1 MTGAAALCCR
11 SEIILEDVKLST
23 FYDQFIAFT
32 KSSGG
37 QLYACCPFHAEKT
50 PSFTVNEDT
59 GEWYCHGCNRGGS
72 EKEFIAEF
80 FDVEPK
86 IGKYAFEY
94 WEKKGTLPFPT
105 EELVLKYHANLLN
118 SPKDLAIL
126 EGFGVTRDVI
136 EDLCIGLDDFRI
148 IFPVK
153 SKTGFWVNLR
163 RYLPPQRRLADSKE
177 PKCLNIRNLGQRR
190 YYPYTAFDQ
199 DEIVVVEGEKDCV
212 AARSQGIN
220 AVTGTGGS
228 AIPVDEIGLFK
239 DKNVVLMLDSDAVGQ
254 KSVSTYLQ
262 LLKGIASTIKVIRLP
277 QKDFVDYYSA
287 CRAAGEAV
295 NIWQYAVEYR
305 DYEKQK
311 ILGEAQDVS
320 LVRSEFT
327 EHLNT
332 WINLNNMSVVGVEPR
347 IYTIPTKLKCICKNS
362 KCNKPCPLAFSIA
375 NPDLVQEVEVDPR
388 QMLKFMDSA
397 DSAQDSYL
405 RQTFG
410 CKSVSAEPED
420 FINCQKIIFQESAS
434 FIDGLEEAS
443 FENRYGVYMY
453 TDYRLSAT
461 LKYNFEACRVTNPS
475 NQQNYY
481 VIRKAECVN
490 AIKPTVE
497 HGMLNAFKE
506 VGSRASTAKDLI
518 NTYYDEWLPEL
529 AIEGRPDLFGAI
541 LLTYCSVTEIPWQG
555 GIIKGWLDTMCI
567 GDTRTGKSQM
577 AQRFVKAVGM
587 GSYIN
592 GENARRT
599 GVIGGVQRFGDS
611 WVVTWGAIPMN
622 DRGLLVIDEA
632 SGLEVDDIKDLSST
646 RSSGA
651 VTLNKIV
658 KGEARART
666 RLIWFSNPRS
676 GRNLSDFY
684 WRGFGAFQEFIPV
697 AEDQARYD
705 LVLSAARDDV
715 TELEGIDSDSKVKVE
730 PWRALFSL
738 AWSVTA
744 DEIKITPEAKKAIR
758 ECAKEL
764 NDELGGGSLVV
775 GVAVHEKL
783 LRLSCAFAMLCGDYD
798 GTLDITEKHVQFSKE
813 FLVMTLD
820 KPSMGYGDY
829 IREFKKAQAKRADN
843 MSFVRTLIA
852 VHPAIKALLTA
863 TSFKGY
869 QFQEILGIDRNDSSK
884 IMSDLITR
892 GLLRPGSGASYVPD
906 KLLMEIA
913 KQMEV

>member
-1 MTGAAALCCR
+1 MA
-11 SEIILEDVKLST
+11 T
-23 FYDQFIAFT
+23 FYEYVMPFS
-32 KSSGG
+32 KSSGD
-37 QLYACCPFHAEKT
+37 QLYACCPFHPEKT
-50 PSFTVNEDT
+50 PSFTVNTET
-59 GEWYCHGCNRGGS
+59 REWYCHGCGKGGA
-72 EKEFIAEF
+72 EKEFIAEY
-80 FDVEPK
+80 FDVDAK
-86 IGKYAFEY
+86 VSKHVFTY
-94 WEKKGTLPFPT
+94 WEQKGALPFPSD
-105 EELVLKYHANLLN
+105 EAISKYHERLLK

-126 EGFGVTRDVI
+126 ESFGFTRETID
-136 EDLCIGLDDFRI
+136 DLMIGLDDFRI
-148 IFPVK
+148 VFPIK
-153 SKTGFWVNLR
+153 SQRGYWVNLR

-177 PKCLNIRNLGQRR
+177 PKCLNMRGLGQRR
-190 YYPYTAFDQ
+190 YYPYIAFDEQ
-199 DEIVVVEGEKDCV
+199 EIVIVEGEKDCV

-239 DKNVVLMLDSDAVGQ
+239 GKDVVLMLDSDTVGQ
-254 KSVSTYLQ
+254 RCVSTYLQ
-262 LLKGIASTIKVIRLP
+262 LLKNIASSIKIVKLP
-277 QKDFVDYYSA
+277 QKDFVDYYNA
-287 CRAAGEAV
+287 CRAADEPV
-295 NIWQYAVEYR
+295 DIWQFATDYLE
-305 DYEKQK
+305 YEKQQAM
-311 ILGEAQDVS
+311 GETQDVS

-327 EHLNT
+327 ENLNT
-332 WINLNNMSVVGVEPR
+332 WIKLNNMSVVGVEPK
-347 IYTIPTKLKCICKNS
+347 IYTLPTKLKCICRNS
-362 KCNKPCPLAFSIA
+362 KCNKPCPLAFSA
-375 NPDLVQEVEVDPR
+375 TNPEFAQVVDVDPR
-388 QMLKFMDSA
+388 QLLRFMDSA

-405 RQTFG
+405 RQVFG
-410 CKSVSAEPED
+410 CKSVQAEPTD

-475 NQQNYY
+475 TQQNYY
-481 VIRKAECVN
+481 LIRDAECVSVPRPD
-490 AIKPTVE
+490 ISE
-497 HGMLNAFKE
+497 ELLQHFKS
-506 VGSRASTAKDLI
+506 VGDSCETARALVQQ
-518 NTYYDEWLPEL
+518 YYEEWMPEL

-555 GIIKGWLDTMCI
+555 GVLKGWLDTMCI

-577 AQRFVKAVGM
+577 AQKFVKAVGM
-587 GSYIN
+587 GGYIN

-622 DRGLLVIDEA
+622 DRGLLMIDEA
-632 SGLEVDDIKDLSST
+632 SGLEVEDIKDLSST

-666 RLIWFSNPRS
+666 RLLWFSNPRS

-697 AEDQARYD
+697 MEDQARYD
-705 LVLSAARDDV
+705 LVLSAAREDV
-715 TELEGIDSDSKVKVE
+715 DILNGIDIETHVNLG
-730 PWRALFSL
+730 PWQALFSL
-738 AWSVTA
+738 AWSITS
-744 DEIKITPEAKKAIR
+744 DEIKISKEVKQCIR
-758 ECAKEL
+758 ETAKSL
-764 NDELGGGSLVV
+764 NEALGGGPLVV

-783 LRLSCAFAMLCGDYD
+783 LRLSCAFAIACGTYD
-798 GTLDITEKHVQFSKE
+798 LKNSALELTTKHVRFARE
-813 FLVMTLD
+813 FLEWTLN

-829 IREFKKAQAKRADN
+829 IREFKRAQQKRADN
-843 MSFVRTLIA
+843 MQFVRTLIA

-869 QFQEILGIDRNDSSK
+869 QFQEILGIEKNESSK

-892 GLLRPGSGASYVPD
+892 GLLRPGSGASYIPD

>member
-1 MTGAAALCCR
+1 MAL
-11 SEIILEDVKLST
+11 I
-23 FYDQFIAFT
+23 YDEFIAFSQ
-32 KSSGG
+32 SSGD
-37 QLYACCPFHAEKT
+37 QLYACCPFHPDKT
-50 PSFTVNEDT
+50 PSFTVNTET
-59 GEWYCHGCNRGGS
+59 REWFCHGCGKGGA
-72 EKEFIAEF
+72 EKEFLAEY
-80 FDVEPK
+80 FDVDTK

-105 EELVLKYHANLLN
+105 DEAVDKYHQRLLK

-126 EGFGVTRDVI
+126 ESFGITLDTI
-136 EDLCIGLDDFRI
+136 KELKIGLDDFRVV
-148 IFPVK
+148 FPIK
-153 SKTGFWVNLR
+153 SRRGYWVNLR

-177 PKCLNIRNLGQRR
+177 PKCLNLRGLGQRR
-190 YYPYTAFDQ
+190 YYPYEAFGQ
-199 DEIVVVEGEKDCV
+199 QEVVVVEGEKDCV
-212 AARSQGIN
+212 AARSQGLN

-228 AIPVDEIGLFK
+228 AIPVDEVGLFK
-239 DKNVVLMLDSDAVGQ
+239 DKDVVLMLDSDTVGQ
-254 KSVSTYLQ
+254 RSVNTYLQ
-262 LLKGIASTIKVIRLP
+262 LLKNLASSIRIIRLP
-277 QKDFVDYYSA
+277 QKDFVDYYTA
-287 CRAAGEAV
+287 CKVTGETPNV
-295 NIWQYAVEYR
+295 WQYAVEHTE
-305 DYEKQK
+305 YEKQK
-311 ILGEAQDVS
+311 QMGEAQDVS

-332 WINLNNMSVVGVEPR
+332 WIKLHNMSVVGVEPK
-347 IYTIPTKLKCICKNS
+347 IYTVPTKLKCVCRNS
-362 KCNKPCPLAFSIA
+362 KCNKPCPLAFSTT
-375 NPDLVQEVEVDPR
+375 NPELAQEVEVDPR
-388 QMLKFMDSA
+388 QLLRFMDSA
-397 DSAQDSYL
+397 DSAQDNYL
-405 RQTFG
+405 RQVFG
-410 CKSVSAEPED
+410 CKSVSAEPTD

-461 LKYNFEACRVTNPS
+461 LKYDFEACRVTNPS
-475 NQQNYY
+475 TQQNYY
-481 VIRKAECVN
+481 VIRDAECVN
-490 AIKPTVE
+490 VAKPVLDMT
-497 HGMLNAFKE
+497 MLSHFKE
-506 VGSRASTAKDLI
+506 AGDKAETAEELI
-518 NTYYDEWLPEL
+518 NGYYAEWMPEL
-529 AIEGRPDLFGAI
+529 GIEGRPDLFGAI

-577 AQRFVKAVGM
+577 AQRFVKAIGM
-587 GSYIN
+587 GGYIN

-622 DRGLLVIDEA
+622 DRGLLMIDEA

-666 RLIWFSNPRS
+666 RLLWFSNPRS

-684 WRGFGAFQEFIPV
+684 WKGFGAFQEFIPV
-697 AEDQARYD
+697 MEDQARFD
-705 LVLSAARDDV
+705 LVLSAAREDIDV
-715 TELEGIDSDSKVKVE
+715 LNGIDVE
-730 PWRALFSL
+730 THVHLAPWQALFSL
-738 AWSVTA
+738 AWSIPADDIRIAKDVKLAVRETA
-744 DEIKITPEAKKAIR
+744 KS
-758 ECAKEL
+758 L
-764 NDELGGGSLVV
+764 NEELGGGSLVV
-775 GVAVHEKL
+775 GVAVHEKI
-783 LRLSCAFAMLCGDYD
+783 LRLSCAFAVACGSYD
-798 GTLDITEKHVQFSKE
+798 VATGFLEVTEKHVRFAKE
-813 FLVMTLD
+813 FLELTLN
-820 KPSMGYGDY
+820 KPSLGYGDY
-829 IREFKKAQAKRADN
+829 IREFKRAQAKRADN
-843 MSFVRTLIA
+843 MNFVRTLIA

-869 QFQEILGIDRNDSSK
+869 QFQEILGIDKNDSSK

>member
-1 MTGAAALCCR
+1 MALIYD
-11 SEIILEDVKLST
+11 EFIT
-23 FYDQFIAFT
+23 FA
-32 KSSGG
+32 SASGD
-37 QLYACCPFHAEKT
+37 QLYACCPFHPEKT
-50 PSFTVNEDT
+50 PSFTVNTET
-59 GEWYCHGCNRGGS
+59 REWYCHGCGRGGA
-72 EKEFIAEF
+72 EKEFLAEYF
-80 FDVEPK
+80 GVEPK
-86 IGKYAFEY
+86 IGKFAFEY

-105 EELVLKYHANLLN
+105 DEAVEKYHERLLK

-126 EGFGVTRDVI
+126 ESFGFTMDVI
-136 EDLCIGLDDFRI
+136 NQLKIGLDDFRI
-148 IFPVK
+148 IFPIK
-153 SKTGFWVNLR
+153 SQRGYWVNLR

-177 PKCLNIRNLGQRR
+177 PKCLNLRNLGQRR
-190 YYPYTAFDQ
+190 YYPYEAFDEQ
-199 DEIVVVEGEKDCV
+199 EIVIVEGEKDCV

-228 AIPVDEIGLFK
+228 AIPVDEVGLFK
-239 DKNVVLMLDSDAVGQ
+239 GKDVVLMLDSDTVGQ
-254 KSVSTYLQ
+254 RSVNTYLQ
-262 LLKGIASTIKVIRLP
+262 LLKNLATSIRIIKLP
-277 QKDFVDYYSA
+277 QKDFVDYYNA
-287 CRAAGEAV
+287 CKVTGEPAD
-295 NIWQYAVEYR
+295 IWQFAVEYTE
-305 DYEKQK
+305 YEQSKMSSEVQ
-311 ILGEAQDVS
+311 EVS

-327 EHLNT
+327 EQLNT
-332 WINLNNMSVVGVEPR
+332 WVKLNGMSVVGVEPK
-347 IYTIPTKLKCICKNS
+347 IYTVPMKLKCVCRNS
-362 KCNKPCPLAFSIA
+362 KCNKPCPLAFSTT
-375 NPDLVQEVEVDPR
+375 NPELAQEVEVDPR
-388 QMLKFMDSA
+388 QILRFMDSA
-397 DSAQDSYL
+397 DSAQDNYL
-405 RQTFG
+405 RQVFG
-410 CKSVSAEPED
+410 CKSVSAEPTD
-420 FINCQKIIFQESAS
+420 FINCQKIIFQEGAS

-461 LKYNFEACRVTNPS
+461 LKYDFEACRVTNPS
-475 NQQNYY
+475 TQQNYY
-481 VIRKAECVN
+481 VIRDAERVN
-490 AIKPTVE
+490 VAKPTLD
-497 HGMLNAFKE
+497 GDMLKHFKE
-506 VGSRASTAKDLI
+506 MGDKSTTAQELI
-518 NTYYDEWLPEL
+518 EGYYEEWMPEL

-587 GSYIN
+587 GGYIN

-622 DRGLLVIDEA
+622 DRGLLMIDEA

-666 RLIWFSNPRS
+666 RLLWFSNPRS

-684 WRGFGAFQEFIPV
+684 WKGFGAFQEFIPV
-697 AEDQARYD
+697 MEDQARFD
-705 LVLSAARDDV
+705 LVLSAAREDIDV
-715 TELEGIDSDSKVKVE
+715 LNGINVE
-730 PWRALFSL
+730 SHLNLGPWRALFSL
-738 AWSVTA
+738 AWSIRA
-744 DEIKITPEAKKAIR
+744 DDIR
-758 ECAKEL
+758 MTKDVKLKVRAVAKEL
-764 NDELGGGSLVV
+764 NDELGGGPLVV
-775 GVAVHEKL
+775 GVAVHEKI
-783 LRLSCAFAMLCGDYD
+783 LRLSCAFAVACGAYD
-798 GTLDITEKHVQFSKE
+798 TTRGVLEVEEKHVLFAKE
-813 FLVMTLD
+813 FLEWTLN
-820 KPSMGYGDY
+820 KPSLGYGDY
-829 IREFKKAQAKRADN
+829 IREFKRAQAKRADN
-843 MSFVRTLIA
+843 MNFVRTLIA

-869 QFQEILGIDRNDSSK
+869 QFQEILGIDKSDSSK

>member
-1 MTGAAALCCR
+1 MAL
-11 SEIILEDVKLST
+11 I
-23 FYDQFIAFT
+23 YDEFIAFS
-32 KSSGG
+32 KSSGD
-37 QLYACCPFHAEKT
+37 QLYACCPFHPDKT
-50 PSFTVNEDT
+50 PSFTVNTET
-59 GEWYCHGCNRGGS
+59 REWFCHGCGKGGA
-72 EKEFIAEF
+72 EKEFLAEY
-80 FDVEPK
+80 FDVDTK

-105 EELVLKYHANLLN
+105 DEAVDKYHQRLLK
-118 SPKDLAIL
+118 SSKDLAIL
-126 EGFGVTRDVI
+126 ESFGITLDTI
-136 EDLCIGLDDFRI
+136 KELKIGLDDFRVV
-148 IFPVK
+148 FPIK
-153 SKTGFWVNLR
+153 SRRGYWVNLR

-177 PKCLNIRNLGQRR
+177 PKCLNLRGLGQRR
-190 YYPYTAFDQ
+190 YYPYEAFDQ
-199 DEIVVVEGEKDCV
+199 QEVVVVEGEKDCV
-212 AARSQGIN
+212 AARSQGLN

-228 AIPVDEIGLFK
+228 AIPVDEVGLFK
-239 DKNVVLMLDSDAVGQ
+239 DKDVVLMLDSDTVGQ
-254 KSVSTYLQ
+254 RSVNTYLQ
-262 LLKGIASTIKVIRLP
+262 LLKNLASSIRIIRLP

-287 CRAAGEAV
+287 CKVTGETPNV
-295 NIWQYAVEYR
+295 WQYAVEHTE
-305 DYEKQK
+305 YEKQK
-311 ILGEAQDVS
+311 QMGEAQDVS

-332 WINLNNMSVVGVEPR
+332 WIKLHNMSVVGVEPK
-347 IYTIPTKLKCICKNS
+347 IYTVPTKLKCVCRNS
-362 KCNKPCPLAFSIA
+362 KCNKPCPLAFSTT
-375 NPDLVQEVEVDPR
+375 NPELAQEVEVDPR
-388 QMLKFMDSA
+388 QLLRFMDSA
-397 DSAQDSYL
+397 DSAQDNYL
-405 RQTFG
+405 RQVFG
-410 CKSVSAEPED
+410 CKSVSAEPTD

-461 LKYNFEACRVTNPS
+461 LKYDFEACRVTNPS
-475 NQQNYY
+475 TQQNYY
-481 VIRKAECVN
+481 VIRDAECVN
-490 AIKPTVE
+490 VAKPVLDMT
-497 HGMLNAFKE
+497 MLSHFKE
-506 VGSRASTAKDLI
+506 AGDKAATAEELI
-518 NTYYDEWLPEL
+518 NGYYAEWMPEL
-529 AIEGRPDLFGAI
+529 GIEGRPDLFGAI

-577 AQRFVKAVGM
+577 AQRFVKAIGM
-587 GSYIN
+587 GGYIN

-622 DRGLLVIDEA
+622 DRGLLMIDEA

-666 RLIWFSNPRS
+666 RLLWFSNPRS

-684 WRGFGAFQEFIPV
+684 WKGFGAFQEFIPV
-697 AEDQARYD
+697 MEDQARFD
-705 LVLSAARDDV
+705 LVLSAAREDIDV
-715 TELEGIDSDSKVKVE
+715 LNGIDVE
-730 PWRALFSL
+730 THVHLAPWQALFSL
-738 AWSVTA
+738 AWSIPADDIRIAKDVKLAVRETA
-744 DEIKITPEAKKAIR
+744 KS
-758 ECAKEL
+758 L
-764 NDELGGGSLVV
+764 NEELGGGSLIV
-775 GVAVHEKL
+775 GVAVHEKI
-783 LRLSCAFAMLCGDYD
+783 LRLSCAFAVACGSYD
-798 GTLDITEKHVQFSKE
+798 VATGFLEVTEKHVRFAKE
-813 FLVMTLD
+813 FLEITLN
-820 KPSMGYGDY
+820 KPSLGYGDY
-829 IREFKKAQAKRADN
+829 IREFKRAQAKRADN
-843 MSFVRTLIA
+843 MNFVRTLIA

-869 QFQEILGIDRNDSSK
+869 QFQEILGIDKNDSSK